1 MVRNI
6 LGILFVFI
14 IVNVNGNKHQ
24 DSIEAERKYKKIDPI
39 MDQPALI
46 IGFTH
51 PGLFLFRASIAVGG
65 LTKLNAGTVFFEG
78 NTEYFID
85 RRVSLRG
92 DVYFFGGHTGD
103 YKPFKMHHSLLT
115 GAMFHK
121 YTKGDFDPYAGIEV
135 GINYAQATDPYLG
148 GTGSLL
154 VPVESV
160 SKVLSPTFSP
170 VVGFN
175 YYGGKFFH
183 LSMHARYIMGTFMD
197 NYNVASLGEW
207 RISFGLG
214 FNLSKKLIARDTS
227 TAYHL

>member
-1 MVRNI
+1 MSNAGVKELHIEEHTGFFNGRTSINYIKFKCKIGGFMVRNI

-103 YKPFKMHHSLLT
+103 YKPFKMHHSILT

-148 GTGSLL
+148 RHR
-154 VPVESV
+154 
-160 SKVLSPTFSP
+160 K
-170 VVGFN
+170 
-175 YYGGKFFH
+175 
-183 LSMHARYIMGTFMD
+183 
-197 NYNVASLGEW
+197 
-207 RISFGLG
+207 
-214 FNLSKKLIARDTS
+214 S
-227 TAYHL
+227 TCSS

>member
-1 MVRNI
+1 MVRI
-6 LGILFVFI
+6 FVLI
-14 IVNVNGNKHQ
+14 A
-24 DSIEAERKYKKIDPI
+24 SIFCCNTLSAYSEWNEKKYVAFGDGETARRSQL
-39 MDQPALI
+39 M
-46 IGFTH
+46 GFTH
-51 PGLFLFRASIAVGG
+51 PGLFLFRGSIAVGG

-121 YTKGDFDPYAGIEV
+121 LTKGDFDPYAGIEV

-160 SKVLSPTFSP
+160 SKVLSPIFSP

-197 NYNVASLGEW
+197 NYNVTSLGEW

-214 FNLSKKLIARDTS
+214 FNLSKKLLQKQEVATK
-227 TAYHL
+227 Y

>member
-1 MVRNI
+1 MVRI
-6 LGILFVFI
+6 FVLI
-14 IVNVNGNKHQ
+14 
-24 DSIEAERKYKKIDPI
+24 
-39 MDQPALI
+39 ALI
-46 IGFTH
+46 FCCKTLSAYSEWNEKKYVAFGDGETARRSQLMGFTH
-51 PGLFLFRASIAVGG
+51 PGLFLFRGSIAVGG

-78 NTEYFID
+78 NTEFFID

-121 YTKGDFDPYAGIEV
+121 FTKGDFDPYAGIEV
-135 GINYAQATDPYLG
+135 GINYAQAVDPYLG

-154 VPVESV
+154 VPVETV
-160 SKVLSPTFSP
+160 SKVLSPIFSP

-183 LSMHARYIMGTFMD
+183 LSIHARYILGKFMD
-197 NYNVASLGEW
+197 NYNVTSLGEW

-214 FNLSKKLIARDTS
+214 FNLSKKLLQS
-227 TAYHL
+227 KEVEVNY